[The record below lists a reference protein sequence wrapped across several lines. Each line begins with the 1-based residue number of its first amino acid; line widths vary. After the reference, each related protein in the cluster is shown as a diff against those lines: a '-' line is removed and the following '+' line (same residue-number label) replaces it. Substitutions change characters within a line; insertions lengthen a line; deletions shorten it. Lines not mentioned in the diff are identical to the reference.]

1 MQWWDEESSLKLRR
15 GKRLALKVLW
25 NAPYKMLCEKAV
37 EKWKAYHSNLYE
49 EDEEY
54 VLLLDKC
61 KVAIFLPG
69 PAKDFF
75 SLERYQE
82 EVGKDFKRTLYLCTN
97 QDFYRSENVNLGWSD
112 TSDNDDKNSAV
123 TAENSA
129 PIS

>member
-1 MQWWDEESSLKLRR
+1 M
-15 GKRLALKVLW
+15 ALKVLW

-75 SLERYQE
+75 PWNDTRKKWVKILRE
-82 EVGKDFKRTLYLCTN
+82 LCTFV
-97 QDFYRSENVNLGWSD
+97 QTRIFIDQKMSILAGVILRTMMIKIQLLQQRTVHPQNV
-112 TSDNDDKNSAV
+112 
-123 TAENSA
+123 
-129 PIS
+129 